1 MEAGDKEEEEL
12 GAETGA
18 RIWVHGLQSEAE
30 TQTIPPWI
38 WLGILSATVRTLVLV
53 LLLMRCLIKHI
64 VAVTFCGPDKIN

>member
-30 TQTIPPWI
+30 TQMFHREFYPQLWE
-38 WLGILSATVRTLVLV
+38 
-53 LLLMRCLIKHI
+53 LMFSCC
-64 VAVTFCGPDKIN
+64 F